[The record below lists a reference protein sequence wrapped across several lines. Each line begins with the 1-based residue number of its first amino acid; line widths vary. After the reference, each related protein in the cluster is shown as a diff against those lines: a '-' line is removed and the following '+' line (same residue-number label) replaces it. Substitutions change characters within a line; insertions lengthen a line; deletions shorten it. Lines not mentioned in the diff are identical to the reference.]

1 MVDGLS
7 TLEVDSMPNVILLHT
22 PTESPSDPYETA
34 LHGASLNAS
43 SIPVLETS
51 FVNLPHLR
59 SLILDGPQYRA
70 FAGVIITSKR
80 SCEAWMT
87 AVKNLFA
94 SLLPN
99 DDVSHTK
106 LKASLVAWKNV
117 PFYVVGK
124 GTAAAL
130 EEFRELCSDPG
141 QNMILDIRGQETG
154 SGEQLARLMLENI
167 DRDITNKR
175 LLYLT
180 GDKNRD
186 TIPKILSSNETFSS
200 PILLHSLQVYETRGA
215 TDFER
220 NIELLMAQ
228 EAQPHQDNI
237 WWIVFFAPS
246 SSQFAYPVLRKH
258 FHFVHK
264 DTLLDLDMKSPLLV
278 ARVATIGRTT
288 SSYLEDEL
296 GIHVDA
302 TATKPS
308 PEALSAAIT
317 SFMH

>member
-1 MVDGLS
+1 
-7 TLEVDSMPNVILLHT
+7 
-22 PTESPSDPYETA
+22 
-34 LHGASLNAS
+34 
-43 SIPVLETS
+43 
-51 FVNLPHLR
+51 
-59 SLILDGPQYRA
+59 
-70 FAGVIITSKR
+70 
-80 SCEAWMT
+80 
-87 AVKNLFA
+87 
-94 SLLPN
+94 
-99 DDVSHTK
+99 
-106 LKASLVAWKNV
+106 
-117 PFYVVGK
+117 
-124 GTAAAL
+124 
-130 EEFRELCSDPG
+130 
-141 QNMILDIRGQETG
+141 MILDIRGQETG

-228 EAQPHQDNI
+228 EAQPHQGTSTCAWRQVTDSHSKDNI

-264 DTLLDLDMKSPLLV
+264 DILLDLDMKSPLLV
-278 ARVATIGRTT
+278 ARVASIGRTT

-317 SFMH
+317 SSMH